1 MRIHLESCHLS
12 RVSGFVDPAPSG
24 AAVVVRIGRH
34 ETVVPARTPRAD
46 LAEPSAFCHE
56 IEDQERAALRD
67 GATIEV
73 GLPGAEAPQHVI
85 RPSRL
90 GFKGV
95 AFAIPAGQVHGRDDV
110 SWYEADQVEKNLF
123 HYHNIG
129 DSFVYDSSLKVLEAT
144 GFTTLPIAKINDAVI
159 EQVNADCSAV
169 VLRGSNYFHR
179 HMDWMH
185 AEKVFARI
193 TLPIICFGC
202 GIQVPDGSPLSLTA
216 AQIRVLH
223 MLAEKAAWIGVRGTR
238 SAEQLADFGVKN
250 IKVIGC
256 PTLFRHRDPG
266 LAIKGFDYNA
276 TRKVAFNVRREV
288 NSDYAVNPRRYLQR
302 HRAIM
307 DHFIRAK
314 EVTVMTHGE
323 VEEKIFA
330 FKARDHIAKAEQ
342 TLLSQGWFQ
351 GEDDP
356 LLKLY
361 RERIFYS
368 DYVKDYDSF
377 ARTQDLVT
385 GYRLHGNLISLANA
399 VPSFYMV
406 YDDRTEEICE
416 TFSIPSFDVR
426 KDAPFS
432 QDLLRAPGLFDRFNA
447 AVPGNYRVMT
457 RFLEECG
464 VPHRM

>member
-1 MRIHLESCHLS
+1 MRIHLESSHLS
-12 RVSGFVDPAPSG
+12 RVSGFVDPAAAG
-24 AAVVVRIGRH
+24 AAVVVRIGGH
-34 ETVVPARTPRAD
+34 ETLVSASAPRAD
-46 LAEPSAFCHE
+46 LPAPSAFCHE
-56 IEDQERAALRD
+56 IGEQERAALRG
-67 GATIEV
+67 GAAIEV
-73 GLPGAEAPQHVI
+73 GLPSAEAPQHVV

-110 SWYEADQVEKNLF
+110 SWYDAEDVEKNLF

-223 MLAEKAAWIGVRGTR
+223 LLAEKAAWIGVRGTR

-432 QDLLRAPGLFDRFNA
+432 QDLLRAPGLFDRFNV
-447 AVPGNYRVMT
+447 AVPRNYRVMA

>member
-12 RVSGFVDPAPSG
+12 RVSGFVDPAPAG
-24 AAVVVRIGRH
+24 GAVVVRIGGH
-34 ETVVPARTPRAD
+34 TAVVPANRPRAD
-46 LAEPSAFCHE
+46 LATPSTFCHE
-56 IEDQERAALRD
+56 IGDVERAALRD
-67 GATIEV
+67 GAAIEV

-144 GFTTLPIAKINDAVI
+144 GFTTLPISKINDAVI

-193 TLPIICFGC
+193 NLPIICFGC

-223 MLAEKAAWIGVRGTR
+223 VLAEKAAWIGVRGTR

-330 FKARDHIAKAEQ
+330 FKAEAHIAKAEQ

-457 RFLEECG
+457 EFLEECG

>member
-1 MRIHLESCHLS
+1 
-12 RVSGFVDPAPSG
+12 
-24 AAVVVRIGRH
+24 
-34 ETVVPARTPRAD
+34 
-46 LAEPSAFCHE
+46 
-56 IEDQERAALRD
+56 
-67 GATIEV
+67 
-73 GLPGAEAPQHVI
+73 
-85 RPSRL
+85 
-90 GFKGV
+90 
-95 AFAIPAGQVHGRDDV
+95 
-110 SWYEADQVEKNLF
+110 
-123 HYHNIG
+123 
-129 DSFVYDSSLKVLEAT
+129 
-144 GFTTLPIAKINDAVI
+144 
-159 EQVNADCSAV
+159 
-169 VLRGSNYFHR
+169 
-179 HMDWMH
+179 
-185 AEKVFARI
+185 
-193 TLPIICFGC
+193 
-202 GIQVPDGSPLSLTA
+202 
-216 AQIRVLH
+216 
-223 MLAEKAAWIGVRGTR
+223 
-238 SAEQLADFGVKN
+238 
-250 IKVIGC
+250 
-256 PTLFRHRDPG
+256 
-266 LAIKGFDYNA
+266 
-276 TRKVAFNVRREV
+276 
-288 NSDYAVNPRRYLQR
+288 
-302 HRAIM
+302 
-307 DHFIRAK
+307 
-314 EVTVMTHGE
+314 MTHGE

-330 FKARDHIAKAEQ
+330 FKAEAHIAKAEQ

>member
-34 ETVVPARTPRAD
+34 ETVVPASTPRAD
-46 LAEPSAFCHE
+46 LSVPSAFRHE
-56 IEDQERAALRD
+56 IGEQERAALRD
-67 GATIEV
+67 GAAIEV

-110 SWYEADQVEKNLF
+110 SWYDAEDVAKNLF

-330 FKARDHIAKAEQ
+330 FKAEAHIAQAEQ

>member
-12 RVSGFVDPAPSG
+12 RVSGFVDPAMAG
-24 AAVVVRIGRH
+24 AAVVVRIGGH
-34 ETVVPARTPRAD
+34 ETLVSANTPRAD
-46 LAEPSAFCHE
+46 LPAPSAFCHE
-56 IEDQERAALRD
+56 IGEAERAALRD
-67 GATIEV
+67 GAAIEV
-73 GLPGAEAPQHVI
+73 GLPGAEAPQNVV

-110 SWYEADQVEKNLF
+110 SWYEAEDVAKNLF

-144 GFTTLPIAKINDAVI
+144 GFTVLPIDRVREADIN
-159 EQVNADCSAV
+159 QVNADCSAV

-179 HMDWMH
+179 HMDWEN

-223 MLAEKAAWIGVRGTR
+223 MLADKAVWIGVRGTR

-266 LAIKGFDYNA
+266 LAIKGFDYAA

-288 NSDYAVNPRRYLQR
+288 NSDYAADPDRYLLR

-330 FKARDHIAKAEQ
+330 FRAEAHIAEAKQ

-351 GEDDP
+351 GEGDP

-416 TFSIPSFDVR
+416 TFSIPSFDAR
-426 KDAPFS
+426 QDAPFS